1 MKLAIWILSITSLV
15 LLGIN
20 IFYMYQIKK
29 LKVTTLKPLPV
40 TSGTVTSADIPV
52 VVPSSDIIVTSE
64 PVTLQGRVR
73 NYTMN

>member
-40 TSGTVTSADIPV
+40 NSGTVTLTDVPV

-64 PVTLQGRVR
+64 PVTLPGRVR

>member
-1 MKLAIWILSITSLV
+1 MKLAIWILSITSLI

-29 LKVTTLKPLPV
+29 LKVTTLKPIPV
-40 TSGTVTSADIPV
+40 TSGTVTTTDIPV

-64 PVTLQGRVR
+64 PVTLPGRIR